1 MSQRPVTGPVLD
13 GGSACDVT
21 PTAPPRRVGVTG
33 VLVVL
38 ALLVAGLLWA
48 KWLPYAERTRTLS
61 ATGAWSGSAIFGTSG
76 QPGSAPSV
84 AGALDFTRA
93 YAAAVWKA
101 ALVALVVAAA
111 IESLVPRRWFVQLMS
126 RRTAAGQGVMGA
138 ALSLPSM
145 MCTCCTSPVAIGL
158 RRKGAPIG
166 ASVAYWLGNP
176 LLNPAVLVFLALTL
190 PWQLVAVRAVV
201 GVVLVVGAAVAA
213 AAVAG
218 RVRGSDEPEPEVS
231 PGRTRSSWLGAPP
244 GAEGDATQV
253 RELPLRFAR
262 TLARYVLVLVPEY
275 LVLVLLTGWLSGWLS
290 DFAGLDRAA
299 GPVALLVVGLV
310 GAALVIPTGG
320 EIPVVAGLVA
330 AGAGFGVVGVLLIT
344 LPALSIPSILM
355 VARTFSWR
363 VTAAVTSVVVA
374 GGLVAGV
381 ALQLAPVG

>member
-1 MSQRPVTGPVLD
+1 MTSPVLD
-13 GGSACDVT
+13 GDAACDVT
-21 PTAPPRRVGVTG
+21 VQEPPRRVGVTG

-61 ATGAWSGSAIFGTSG
+61 ATGAWSGSAIFGASG
-76 QPGSAPSV
+76 EPGSAPSV

-111 IESLVPRRWFVQLMS
+111 IESLVPRRWFVRLMS
-126 RRTAAGQGVMGA
+126 RRSAVGQGVTGA

-145 MCTCCTSPVAIGL
+145 MCTCCTAPVAIGL

-166 ASVAYWLGNP
+166 ATVAYWLGNP

-190 PWQLVAVRAVV
+190 PWQLVAVRVVV
-201 GVVLVVGAAVAA
+201 GVVIVLGAAVAA

-218 RVRGSDEPEPEVS
+218 RVRGADVPAPEISV
-231 PGRTRSSWLGAPP
+231 GRTRSPWLGAPA
-244 GAEGDATQV
+244 GEEGDATQV

-262 TLARYVLVLVPEY
+262 TLVRYVVVLVPEY

-330 AGAGFGVVGVLLIT
+330 AGAGFGVVGVVLVT

-363 VTAAVTSVVVA
+363 VTAAVTSVVVV
-374 GGLVAGV
+374 GGIVAGL
-381 ALQLAPVG
+381 ALQLVPVG